1 VTQPM
6 KPYTQPRVPSPDS
19 VNPIRWSDGK
29 LPPSADLTEA
39 LARGRE
45 PRKMWPVLHAVEG
58 TAERPPGWWES
69 WPALWMFMTVL
80 VLIAG
85 AMLAKC

>member
-1 VTQPM
+1 M
-6 KPYTQPRVPSPDS
+6 DARRYTLPRVPSSDP

-29 LPPSADLTEA
+29 LPPSADLSEA

-45 PRKMWPVLHAVEG
+45 PRKLWPVLHSVEG
-58 TAERPPGWWES
+58 RTDDAPGWWES
-69 WPALWMFMTVL
+69 WPALWCFTAACL
-80 VLIAG
+80 LLAG

>member
-1 VTQPM
+1 
-6 KPYTQPRVPSPDS
+6 

-45 PRKMWPVLHAVEG
+45 PRKLWQVLHSVEG
-58 TAERPPGWWES
+58 QAEDALGWWES

>member
-1 VTQPM
+1 M
-6 KPYTQPRVPSPDS
+6 DARRYTLPRVPSEDQ
-19 VNPIRWSDGK
+19 VNPVRWSDGN

-45 PRKMWPVLHAVEG
+45 PRKMWPVLHSVEG
-58 TAERPPGWWES
+58 RADDAPVWWES
-69 WPALWMFMTVL
+69 TALWCFMAVL
-80 VLIAG
+80 VVIAG

>member
-1 VTQPM
+1 MDTDRLDP
-6 KPYTQPRVPSPDS
+6 
-19 VNPIRWSDGK
+19 
-29 LPPSADLTEA
+29 DLTEA

-69 WPALWMFMTVL
+69 WPGCAQDPEQHHLCRRRSES
-80 VLIAG
+80 G
-85 AMLAKC
+85 

>member
-1 VTQPM
+1 M
-6 KPYTQPRVPSPDS
+6 DARRYTLPRVPSEDQ
-19 VNPIRWSDGK
+19 VNPVRWSDGN

-45 PRKMWPVLHAVEG
+45 PRKMWPVLHSVEG
-58 TAERPPGWWES
+58 RADDAPVWWES
-69 WPALWMFMTVL
+69 TALWCFMAVF
-80 VLIAG
+80 VVIAG

>member
-1 VTQPM
+1 M
-6 KPYTQPRVPSPDS
+6 DAKRYTLPRVPSEDP
-19 VNPIRWSDGK
+19 VNPIRWSDGN

-45 PRKMWPVLHAVEG
+45 PRKLWPVLHAVEG
-58 TAERPPGWWES
+58 TVERPPGWSES
-69 WPALWMFMTVL
+69 WPALWCFLAVL
-80 VLIAG
+80 VVIAG

>member
-1 VTQPM
+1 M
-6 KPYTQPRVPSPDS
+6 SNLPRIYAKES
-19 VNPIRWSDGK
+19 VLNDNTPEG
-29 LPPSADLTEA
+29 LPPLADLSEA

-69 WPALWMFMTVL
+69 WPALL
-80 VLIAG
+80 LIVAG
-85 AMLAKC
+85 AALAKC